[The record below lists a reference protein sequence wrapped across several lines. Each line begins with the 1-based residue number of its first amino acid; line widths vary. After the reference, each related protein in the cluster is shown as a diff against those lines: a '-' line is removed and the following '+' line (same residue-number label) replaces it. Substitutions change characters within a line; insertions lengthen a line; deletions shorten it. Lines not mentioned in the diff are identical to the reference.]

1 MKTIVLAHQKGGV
14 GKSTLSVHL
23 SYALQEKG
31 YNVTVQDLDKQGTSY
46 RVAQA
51 VPVIRESEFPSPDT
65 DILIIDTPPYLMQ
78 KYEELFI
85 KADIVVIPTRVSIPD
100 ILAIESTIELIKRL
114 QIKHR
119 INAHIVMNAVNVT
132 SNTKVIREQLESHN
146 IPILKTFIADRVIY
160 GNSLLEDKGVFS
172 SDNVKAQDEIRKL
185 SDEILSEIEDFNV

>member
-14 GKSTLSVHL
+14 GKSTLSIHL

-46 RVAQA
+46 RVAQT
-51 VPVIRESEFPSPDT
+51 VPVIREGEIPSSDT
-65 DILIIDTPPYLMQ
+65 DYLIIDTPPYLMQ

-85 KADIVVIPTRVSIPD
+85 KADVVVIPTRVSIPD
-100 ILAIESTIELIKRL
+100 ILAIESTIELINRL
-114 QIKHR
+114 KIKYR

-132 SNTKVIREQLESHN
+132 SNTKVIREQLESYN

-172 SDNVKAQDEIRKL
+172 SDNVKAQDEIKSL
-185 SDEILSEIEDFNV
+185 SDEILNEIQ